1 MDTIPFHW
9 DTLDALQ
16 GLRMACLCPNEC
28 HETGTFAEYGF
39 VTNLCNVCVCVVHC
53 ICFRSKS
60 MTAPP
65 PEYTPS
71 GGKGQAL
78 RGARPKALL
87 ALDFCLCIR
96 GCSCNS
102 FIQVLISGTASVF
115 HPVGNF
121 SVILCAIHLGRP
133 APPGAIVDGLPCLDV
148 VIFGTSRQGK
158 GNTDIC
164 GGVSLPR

>member
-65 PEYTPS
+65 PEYTP
-71 GGKGQAL
+71 
-78 RGARPKALL
+78 RPLKK
-87 ALDFCLCIR
+87 
-96 GCSCNS
+96 
-102 FIQVLISGTASVF
+102 VLTIY
-115 HPVGNF
+115 
-121 SVILCAIHLGRP
+121 
-133 APPGAIVDGLPCLDV
+133 
-148 VIFGTSRQGK
+148 
-158 GNTDIC
+158 
-164 GGVSLPR
+164 VSENRIYE

>member
-1 MDTIPFHW
+1 MSRGLVLCNLLFYQNWLSSFHF
-9 DTLDALQ
+9 
-16 GLRMACLCPNEC
+16 RPSS
-28 HETGTFAEYGF
+28 F
-39 VTNLCNVCVCVVHC
+39 VTCYFVESRFPINLSLLSGSAACYF
-53 ICFRSKS
+53 ISFRTMS

-158 GNTDIC
+158 GNTHIC

>member
-9 DTLDALQ
+9 DTPDVLQ
-16 GLRMACLCPNEC
+16 CPRMARLCPDEC
-28 HETGTFAEYGF
+28 HEGWLCSKLLCFIYLLATGSAAYHFSQR
-39 VTNLCNVCVCVVHC
+39 
-53 ICFRSKS
+53 RSRHRRRNKC
-60 MTAPP
+60 PP
-65 PEYTPS
+65 AA
-71 GGKGQAL
+71 KVQAL
-78 RGARPKALL
+78 RGARLKALL
-87 ALDFCLCIR
+87 AIDFCLCIR

-158 GNTDIC
+158 GNTHIC

>member
-1 MDTIPFHW
+1 
-9 DTLDALQ
+9 
-16 GLRMACLCPNEC
+16 MASIRHP
-28 HETGTFAEYGF
+28 AAK
-39 VTNLCNVCVCVVHC
+39 V
-53 ICFRSKS
+53 
-60 MTAPP
+60 
-65 PEYTPS
+65 
-71 GGKGQAL
+71 QAL

-87 ALDFCLCIR
+87 ALDFCLGMR
-96 GCSCNS
+96 GRSCNS